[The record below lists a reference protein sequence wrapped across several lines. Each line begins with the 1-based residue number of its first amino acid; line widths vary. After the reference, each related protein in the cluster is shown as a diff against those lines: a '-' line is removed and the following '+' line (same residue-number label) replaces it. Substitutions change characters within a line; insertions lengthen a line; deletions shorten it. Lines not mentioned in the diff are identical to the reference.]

1 MNLQVTVALLLSALA
16 FGGFCAWRGAQ
27 PPDLIKGPRMVPYRF
42 LMVMSAAAAMLFLV
56 HLVNLLGYTT
66 GR

>member
-16 FGGFCAWRGAQ
+16 VGAFCAWRGAQ

>member
-16 FGGFCAWRGAQ
+16 FGAFCAWRGAR

>member
-1 MNLQVTVALLLSALA
+1 
-16 FGGFCAWRGAQ
+16 
-27 PPDLIKGPRMVPYRF
+27 MVPYRF

>member
-16 FGGFCAWRGAQ
+16 FGAFCAWRGAQ